1 MEVTYKKII
10 DTKIGD
16 RIVFLLVNYDYI
28 DGNDYLAKLFQKEYG
43 FAIGDKIDGIW
54 YSLLR
59 ISLGSSVYELLW
71 HEDTGNELYCVNQT
85 EEEVK
90 MLQQRLEKIL
100 GILNKA

>member
-1 MEVTYKKII
+1 MVRRWK
-10 DTKIGD
+10 
-16 RIVFLLVNYDYI
+16 
-28 DGNDYLAKLFQKEYG
+28 NDKAACG
-43 FAIGDKIDGIW
+43 GGW
-54 YSLLR
+54 YSFLR

-100 GILNKA
+100 VILNKA